1 MIGGEKM
8 ITKTTL
14 VHKMMLAFSAITLSA
29 ASASAGIAED
39 LTNFTLITTNFSSML
54 NSILAVF
61 LPPPLLYFV
70 VLTIFIAIIGI
81 VKRLMKG
88 A

>member
-1 MIGGEKM
+1 MINK
-8 ITKTTL
+8 TKL
-14 VHKMMLAFSAITLSA
+14 IQKMMLALSAITLSA
-29 ASASAGIAED
+29 AAASAGIAED

-61 LPPPLLYFV
+61 LTPPLLYFV
-70 VLTIFIAIIGI
+70 VLTIFIAVIGI